1 MRSRKSFSIP
11 YIIWMI
17 IFIVLP
23 IILVVYYAFTNVDGE
38 FTVENIIKA
47 FSADSM
53 IVFGRSVWLAFL
65 ATVICLVL
73 GYIAAY
79 LLSRIRSVSGA
90 VVSVLFMLPMWMNF
104 LLRTYAW
111 RTLLD
116 MNGILNQIIT
126 GMGFEPIQFLYT
138 DNAVLF
144 GLVYNFLPFMILPIY
159 TVFQKMDNS
168 CIQAAEDLG
177 ANKIQTFTKVIIPLS
192 RPGIISGIIMVFMPA
207 MTTFVI
213 SRILGGSNTLYYGDL
228 IENQFLLI
236 SDWHYGS
243 ALAIVL
249 MILMVVSLWIFKR
262 SDKDGEGATL
272 L

>member
-1 MRSRKSFSIP
+1 MKNRRSFSIP
-11 YIIWMI
+11 YLVWMV
-17 IFIVLP
+17 IFIILP
-23 IILVVYYAFTNVDGE
+23 IILVVYYAFTNVEGA
-38 FTVENIIKA
+38 FTLDNIIKA
-47 FSADSM
+47 FGTDSM

-65 ATVICLVL
+65 ATVICLLL
-73 GYIAAY
+73 GYITAY
-79 LLSRIRSVSGA
+79 LLAKMKSVSGA
-90 VVSVLFMLPMWMNF
+90 MVSVLFMLPMWMNF

-116 MNGILNQIIT
+116 MNGILNQFIT
-126 GMGFEPIQFLYT
+126 GMGFDAVQFLYT

-159 TVFQKMDNS
+159 SVFQKMDTS

-177 ANKIQTFTKVIIPLS
+177 ANKFQTFTKVILPLS
-192 RPGIISGIIMVFMPA
+192 RPGVVSGVIMVFMPA

-262 SDKDGEGATL
+262 SDKEGEGATL
-272 L
+272 I